1 MVTAILVLTAM
12 VVMVKAGDT
21 VVPPAT
27 VTDAGTV
34 ALGSLLVRATT
45 TPPAGAGPFKLTVPD
60 VETPPR
66 TDDGE
71 QGDDVEAVNGPTGQS
86 RRYVTPL

>member
-1 MVTAILVLTAM
+1 MVTAILVLTAV

-45 TPPAGAGPFKLTVPD
+45 TPLMGAGPFKLTVPD

-66 TDDGE
+66 TDDG
-71 QGDDVEAVNGPTGQS
+71 VRVMTEAVNGPTVKVEGT
-86 RRYVTPL
+86 VTPL